1 MVKTPITGNNLGF
14 SYSPFFGDP
23 PLLSKA
29 AVGLSHFLRE
39 RKIFYDQTG
48 ILAANRGGHRPGPL

>member
-29 AVGLSHFLRE
+29 AVGLSHFYGKGRF
-39 RKIFYDQTG
+39 FYDQTG
-48 ILAANRGGHRPGPL
+48 IFAAN